1 MQYAL
6 ERYHIPSKL
15 VGRET
20 AVGTVP
26 SRLHPLFRDR
36 DELPASGDLGTEL
49 MAALRQSMFLILI
62 CSPASAKSRWVNEEV
77 LNFKRMH
84 GEGRVLAL
92 ICDGEPGDPERE
104 CFPKALQYLIGPD
117 GELSD
122 KLAEPIAADMRKHAD
137 GKRLAKFKLI
147 AGLTGLR
154 LDDLIQREA
163 ARRARRLTLIATA
176 ATIGMV
182 GALALAFYANQQRL
196 VAEHQRQL
204 ADKSVEFLTG
214 TFAIANP
221 ATENPR
227 TITVLSILDRAS
239 KRAAEELRTEPEV
252 AARLLQTTGEIY
264 INLGLPQE
272 SERDLRRALALS
284 PAVGETRARI
294 LLGLT
299 NGAYGRSD
307 SKAAL
312 ALVNSA
318 EAAIEPRGDY
328 APELLAEAAYWRAMT
343 RFLDGDYAKS
353 VVELDTALAR
363 FEALPGDHRKEMG
376 RVWMKKGVALSNLR
390 NFVEADAAA
399 AKAEALY
406 TAKFGQNHLLTAFT
420 LQNRALGALGNNQL
434 DIALAKIREA
444 LAVYDRILDPYHPT
458 VGSSMLLLGRILT
471 ARGDYKDAIAAFD
484 RSRAIYAKLYGPDT
498 TNIGDINFYASEPET
513 GLGHTDAALELLRET
528 KRIYDKAYGPDDP
541 DQVELLLA
549 RMKVYVG
556 AKRVAEATADCRA
569 AVTLARKLDPSDAAL
584 PDMQA
589 ECDKLSKSN
598 YVAIAKK

>member
-1 MQYAL
+1 MGATIHCDMRYRAFISYSHRDKAVAAWVQGAL
-6 ERYHIPSKL
+6 ERYHVPSKL

-20 AVGTVP
+20 AVGIVP
-26 SRLHPLFRDR
+26 ARLHPLFRDR

-49 MAALRQSMFLILI
+49 KAALRQSMFLILI

-122 KLAEPIAADMRKHAD
+122 KLAEPIAADIRKHAD

-182 GALALAFYANQQRL
+182 GALALAFYANQQRQ

-221 ATENPR
+221 AKENPR

-239 KRAAEELRTEPEV
+239 KRAAEELRNEPEV

-272 SERDLRRALALS
+272 SERDLRKALALS
-284 PAVGETRARI
+284 PAMGETRARI
-294 LLGLT
+294 LLGLA

-307 SKAAL
+307 AKAAL
-312 ALVNSA
+312 ALVDSA
-318 EAAIEPRGDY
+318 EAAIEPSADY
-328 APELLAEAAYWRAMT
+328 APELLAEATYWRAMT
-343 RFLDGDYAKS
+343 QFLDGDYAKS
-353 VVELDTALAR
+353 VVELNAALAL

-376 RVWMKKGVALSNLR
+376 RVWMRKGIALSNLR
-390 NFVEADAAA
+390 NFVEADAAF

-406 TAKFGQNHLLTAFT
+406 TAKFGKNHLLTAFT
-420 LQNRALGALGNNQL
+420 LQSRALGALGNNQI
-434 DIALAKIREA
+434 DIALAKVTEA
-444 LAVYDRILDPYHPT
+444 LAIYDRILDPDHPT
-458 VGSSMLLLGRILT
+458 VGTSKLLLGRI
-471 ARGDYKDAIAAFD
+471 
-484 RSRAIYAKLYGPDT
+484 
-498 TNIGDINFYASEPET
+498 
-513 GLGHTDAALELLRET
+513 
-528 KRIYDKAYGPDDP
+528 
-541 DQVELLLA
+541 Q
-549 RMKVYVG
+549 
-556 AKRVAEATADCRA
+556 
-569 AVTLARKLDPSDAAL
+569 
-584 PDMQA
+584 
-589 ECDKLSKSN
+589 
-598 YVAIAKK
+598 